1 MVCFKKCLICCLYA
15 CIFFLGRYKS
25 RICKIFSCWDRN
37 PVYRVYHQITDDPG
51 QGRAPGSPVHSKA
64 TSGTVATDRLWMTED
79 KIGQPLTL
87 SFHQKQVPKTLK
99 YHLRGTFLTV
109 LPWEQR
115 TNFSV
120 LELLPSHCQHFQFHL
135 PLTKCSFLFLRKEA
149 ERAFWRPH
157 RQSQK
162 ASWAANNSE
171 QTTIWWVKCKRIRDI
186 WITFLGKYTWVCNVK
201 QGHGGGE
208 WRRECLEKCGLGL
221 ANCKMFETNNLRCF
235 AQPRVWLDSP
245 FLLFMCHF

>member
-1 MVCFKKCLICCLYA
+1 MCSWLSSPFQSHLRDCSHRGTVNGWRQNWNSPWPCYFT
-15 CIFFLGRYKS
+15 KS
-25 RICKIFSCWDRN
+25 KYPKPWN
-37 PVYRVYHQITDDPG
+37 T
-51 QGRAPGSPVHSKA
+51 
-64 TSGTVATDRLWMTED
+64 TSGGPSLLFCHGD
-79 KIGQPLTL
+79 
-87 SFHQKQVPKTLK
+87 
-99 YHLRGTFLTV
+99 
-109 LPWEQR
+109 QR
-115 TNFSV
+115 TNFPI
-120 LELLPSHCQHFQFHL
+120 LELLSSHCQHFQFHL

-201 QGHGGGE
+201 QGYGVGGE
-208 WRRECLEKCGLGL
+208 WRRECLEKCCLCL

-245 FLLFMCHF
+245 FLLFMCHFQAWHLNQCWSGSWIDFLKIQLFKNIIACDFCVSFECEVWGGVGEELGI

>member
-1 MVCFKKCLICCLYA
+1 MHAFF
-15 CIFFLGRYKS
+15 FFLGRYKS

-64 TSGTVATDRLWMTED
+64 TSGTVATEGLWMTED

-87 SFHQKQVPKTLK
+87 SFHQEQVPKTLK

-186 WITFLGKYTWVCNVK
+186 WITFFGKYTWVCNVK
-201 QGHGGGE
+201 QGHGGGSGE
-208 WRRECLEKCGLGL
+208 GNAWKNVVWVLPIAKCLKQIIWDVLPSLEYDWIHRFFYLCVIFRLG
-221 ANCKMFETNNLRCF
+221 T
-235 AQPRVWLDSP
+235 
-245 FLLFMCHF
+245 